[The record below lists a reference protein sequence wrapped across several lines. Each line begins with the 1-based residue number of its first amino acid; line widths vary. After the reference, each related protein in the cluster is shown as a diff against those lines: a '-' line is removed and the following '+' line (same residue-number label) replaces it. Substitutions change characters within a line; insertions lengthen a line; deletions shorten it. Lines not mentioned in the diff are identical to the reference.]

1 MHDSHENLER
11 RIAQFAHYIE
21 LMHER
26 RSTLAHG
33 NCFLIF
39 EERPD
44 FNDRGAAQ
52 LIESKALTAVGG
64 SKGHADGAFANES
77 SRRDEQWRDDESSCR
92 FIQFSF
98 NKRYFDLD
106 LPNSTLYRAEAELIL
121 RRRSGFFYVTDCRQF
136 EHPAENA
143 DHFHPLRKIFVYGDE
158 RAAAEEMAFVL
169 FSVWRFP
176 VDWRFYVTAA
186 AFHEATNWEKGVS
199 IE

>member
-1 MHDSHENLER
+1 MYDFHENLDR
-11 RIAQFAHYIE
+11 RIAKFAHFIE

-26 RSTLAHG
+26 RSALAHG

-44 FNDRGAAQ
+44 FNDRGAPQ
-52 LIESKALTAVGG
+52 LIESKALAVVNG
-64 SKGHADGAFANES
+64 STSQSDDAFADADALP
-77 SRRDEQWRDDESSCR
+77 DEEWRDDESSCR

-98 NKRYFDLD
+98 NQRYFDLD
-106 LPNSTLYRAEAELIL
+106 LPNTTLFRAEAELIL
-121 RRRSGFFYVTDCRQF
+121 RRRSGFFFVTDHREF

-169 FSVWRFP
+169 FDVWKFP